1 MASTKLNPNSPAAT
15 TAQPP
20 TAIKNAA
27 EKAAAAA
34 EKAANALSPSNTGE
48 INSFGDIHPAVK
60 NVLYN
65 SNIAFLDKNFAKLE
79 TNTKIKREQYFYG
92 ALVLLAVYMMFGC
105 GAGLLCNLIGF
116 AYPAYASVKAVRT
129 SNNNDNSQLLI
140 YWTFFGALALFD
152 VFADGIMEYFPIYFV
167 AKCAILLYLGLPQ
180 TKGAI
185 RVFEKVLNPLITKI
199 QSILSPKSA

>member
-1 MASTKLNPNSPAAT
+1 MASTKANPDSPIAT
-15 TAQPP
+15 TAQNA
-20 TAIKNAA
+20 TASFKQ
-27 EKAAAAA
+27 AAAAA
-34 EKAANALSPSNTGE
+34 SNAATNALAPSNTGE
-48 INSFGDIHPAVK
+48 INSFNDIHPAVK
-60 NVLYN
+60 KALYN

-92 ALVLLAVYMMFGC
+92 ALAILAVYMTFGA
-105 GAGLLCNLIGF
+105 GAGLLCNLIAF

-129 SNNNDNSQLLI
+129 SNHGDDAQLLI

-152 VFADGIMEYFPIYFV
+152 VFADGIMEYFPVYFV
-167 AKCAILLYLGLPQ
+167 LKLAILLYLGLPQ

-199 QSILSPKSA
+199 QSMTKSA